1 MSRVEYQGRREGV
14 RGDLRAARL
23 RPRDVLATVMC
34 GYRRSSG
41 RPVPVGASTLT
52 TRIDIDWGAMSA
64 AGTLAAVRIVV
75 FALIVQRHLVRGLPL
90 GAVK

>member
-1 MSRVEYQGRREGV
+1 
-14 RGDLRAARL
+14 
-23 RPRDVLATVMC
+23 
-34 GYRRSSG
+34 
-41 RPVPVGASTLT
+41 VPVGASTLT